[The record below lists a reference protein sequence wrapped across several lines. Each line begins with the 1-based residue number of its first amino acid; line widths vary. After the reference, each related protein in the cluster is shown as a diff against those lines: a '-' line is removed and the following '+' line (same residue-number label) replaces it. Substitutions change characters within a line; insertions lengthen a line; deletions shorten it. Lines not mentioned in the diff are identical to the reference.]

1 VLQIQPL
8 GMDLIEK
15 ARERGREACRLG
27 NAHTAFRPRLNETAE
42 KELSAQGID
51 SGRQRQQRFAKVPRA
66 DIALKQQLVFL
77 DITDGAHPRQD
88 QGLSVCLTQERLLQR
103 ARRAPRR
110 GEDCY
115 RAEIR
120 PRSVVTAQNLPRQHI
135 NEAVLRRNVEYRRFF
150 HLPRHYPPSILRL
163 ASRTA
168 SGVPTCS
175 HAPSWTRPYSRP
187 PASALS

>member
-1 VLQIQPL
+1 LLPVPDLRAQQQIAAERRVNRAFRRKDGGPVNAQYLEKLQCDLPVRGIFRRNEMFKVLQIQPL

-77 DITDGAHPRQD
+77 DITDGAQ
-88 QGLSVCLTQERLLQR
+88 
-103 ARRAPRR
+103 
-110 GEDCY
+110 
-115 RAEIR
+115 
-120 PRSVVTAQNLPRQHI
+120 
-135 NEAVLRRNVEYRRFF
+135 
-150 HLPRHYPPSILRL
+150 
-163 ASRTA
+163 
-168 SGVPTCS
+168 
-175 HAPSWTRPYSRP
+175 
-187 PASALS
+187 